1 MLTAAQI
8 TDFVLQI
15 CDILEYLHSQ
25 GSKGMV
31 HLDLKPDNILITDTG
46 SVKLID
52 FDNAVRMGE
61 RHATHYG
68 SIGFAAAGAVPQA
81 VSGLPGADI
90 YSLGMLILYI
100 GQRTCTNVTQNLCI
114 IRSFTHCKK
123 MYSSQYM
130 AALPQRETGK
140 AGGIQFTGRK

>member
-61 RHATHYG
+61 RYATHYG
-68 SIGFAAAGAVPQA
+68 SIGFAAPEQYHRLYQDCRAE
-81 VSGLPGADI
+81 I
-90 YSLGMLILYI
+90 YSLGM
-100 GQRTCTNVTQNLCI
+100 
-114 IRSFTHCKK
+114 
-123 MYSSQYM
+123 
-130 AALPQRETGK
+130 
-140 AGGIQFTGRK
+140 

>member
-1 MLTAAQI
+1 MAEHRMLTAAQI

-61 RHATHYG
+61 KDIPHIT
-68 SIGFAAAGAVPQA
+68 A
-81 VSGLPGADI
+81 VSDLRRRSSTTGCIRTA
-90 YSLGMLILYI
+90 
-100 GQRTCTNVTQNLCI
+100 GQIFIVWEC
-114 IRSFTHCKK
+114 
-123 MYSSQYM
+123 
-130 AALPQRETGK
+130 
-140 AGGIQFTGRK
+140 